1 VRNPAL
7 TPLTNAGAGLDSPDD
22 LAFEDWLAR
31 LDTLADAHQRL
42 RSNQRCNRQPG
53 RSEPSGERCSSM
65 KVTISVAGVELP
77 DEESCGRL
85 QDRHVLPQPTVLR
98 PQPADLLGAH
108 MPHWLAEL
116 DVPLFVSHRRLAGR
130 RTLPRARTGWALD
143 SGGFTEL
150 SMFGGWRTA
159 AEDYVAAVRRYAT
172 EIGNLEWAAPM
183 DWRCE
188 PVMLAKTGLDV
199 PDHQRRTVFAGV
211 R

>member
-65 KVTISVAGVELP
+65 KATISVAGVELP

-85 QDRHVLPQPTVLR
+85 QDRHVVPQPTVLR
-98 PQPADLLGAH
+98 PQPADLLV
-108 MPHWLAEL
+108 LL
-116 DVPLFVSHRRLAGR
+116 DRWVAQADCLDTVS
-130 RTLPRARTGWALD
+130 
-143 SGGFTEL
+143 
-150 SMFGGWRTA
+150 TA
-159 AEDYVAAVRRYAT
+159 AACGRVL
-172 EIGNLEWAAPM
+172 G
-183 DWRCE
+183 
-188 PVMLAKTGLDV
+188 PVLQHQ
-199 PDHQRRTVFAGV
+199 PDGSGPQLGDPPSSA
-211 R
+211 

>member
-65 KVTISVAGVELP
+65 KATISVAGVELP

-85 QDRHVLPQPTVLR
+85 QDRHVVPQPTVLR
-98 PQPADLLGAH
+98 PQPADLLV
-108 MPHWLAEL
+108 LL
-116 DVPLFVSHRRLAGR
+116 DRDPGRLAAVNVGLGDPASQR
-130 RTLPRARTGWALD
+130 LPPTPTCLD
-143 SGGFTEL
+143 TVS
-150 SMFGGWRTA
+150 TA
-159 AEDYVAAVRRYAT
+159 AACGRVL
-172 EIGNLEWAAPM
+172 G
-183 DWRCE
+183 
-188 PVMLAKTGLDV
+188 PVLQHQ
-199 PDHQRRTVFAGV
+199 PDGSGPQLGDPPSSA
-211 R
+211 